1 MDLSFLN
8 TSALG
13 LLVLLP
19 LLAFFP
25 RPGGFARATLLRMLV
40 GLLLILALA
49 HPVSLKTQS
58 SAHHVLLV
66 DRSASVTQADAALAS
81 ARASEWYA
89 ALPEGAFPSLIELG
103 SDSGSSL
110 LGDAPTTLTRIA
122 LGADA
127 SLAAAMIAAA
137 AQVPNG
143 ALGSLTVLS
152 DGLGADLQAS
162 RTAADL
168 VRRGLPVHT
177 QTLSN
182 DPAPRPVGLVSLSP
196 VRLGTSARLRATLA
210 GQGANLSVAVF
221 EGDVERV
228 RVDGLQVDGTA
239 EVMLSFEPERT
250 GFLSLRLVLEG
261 AGVDPARSSYS
272 MTLPVD
278 DPLRALYLGREGS
291 GGAQAMGNLV
301 GPGLRLETA
310 QGDAQ
315 NLDAYDLVV
324 LDDLGADGLPEE
336 LCSALAQAV
345 TEDGLGLFACGARSA
360 FGAGGW
366 QDTALADVLPVE
378 ALQKEEKRDPSV
390 ALGIV
395 IDTSGSMGGNR
406 VQLAKEVARLAMRRL
421 LPHDKVGIVEF
432 YGAKRWAAPLQ
443 PASNSIELERAL
455 NRLAAG
461 GGTVIL
467 PAIEEAFY
475 GLLNI
480 DARYKHILVLT
491 DGGVESGAFEPM
503 LRRMASRGITTS
515 TVLIGGDAHSEFLV
529 TLANWGKGRFYSVPN
544 RFNLPE
550 IMFKQPTSAKLSAW
564 QPGAADV
571 SAGGGPAW
579 WGDMDPSL
587 VPAVEGLVQT
597 ERKAG
602 ATGVLETVEGK
613 RPVLASWRHGLGR
626 VTAMPTEPVG
636 PGSRGWDEW
645 PDYGRFLA
653 RTLERTARDL
663 APFDF
668 QLNRNGYAVTLTA
681 LRMVASDLLPAALVH
696 GPDGENTELS
706 FQERAP
712 GRFEASWFMAPDA
725 LLTLDA
731 GAAGQR
737 HRQRL
742 ALDPAQEQL
751 LDPRL
756 GLDLASLSAT
766 SGGQALDFSAA
777 LPAPQAGGAGR
788 NLDYRELRPWLLL
801 LALAAYLFD
810 VFDRRRDRATVE
822 SV

>member
-1 MDLSFLN
+1 MQLSFLIP
-8 TSALG
+8 SALG

-25 RPGGFARATLLRMLV
+25 RPGGLGRAALLRMLV

-49 HPVSLKTQS
+49 RPVSLTTQS
-58 SAHHVLLV
+58 SVHHVLVV
-66 DRSASVTQADAALAS
+66 DRSASVVQADAELAS
-81 ARASEWYA
+81 ARAEEWYGGLPA
-89 ALPEGAFPSLIELG
+89 DALGSVIELG
-103 SDSGSSL
+103 AADRAPL
-110 LGDAPTTLTRIA
+110 LPDADVRLKRIE
-122 LGADA
+122 LGANG
-127 SLAAAMIAAA
+127 SLASALVAAA
-137 AQVPNG
+137 AQVPDG
-143 ALGSLTVLS
+143 GLGSVSVLS
-152 DGLGADLQAS
+152 DALGGDLQAS

-168 VRRGLPVHT
+168 VRRGLPVHV
-177 QTLSN
+177 QTLLGDN
-182 DPAPRPVGLVSLSP
+182 APRPVGLRALTP
-196 VRLGTSARLRATLA
+196 VRLGTSARLRASVA
-210 GQGANLSVAVF
+210 GRGANLSLVLL
-221 EGDVERV
+221 EGDVELA
-228 RVDGLQVDGTA
+228 RVDSLQVDGRTQ
-239 EVMLSFEPERT
+239 VLLSFEPERA
-250 GFLSLRLVLEG
+250 GFLALRLVLEG
-261 AGVDPARSSYS
+261 AGVDANRSSYA

-278 DPLRALYLGREGS
+278 DPLRALYLGREGT
-291 GGAQAMGNLV
+291 GGADALARLV
-301 GPGLRLETA
+301 GPGLSLESA
-310 QGDAQ
+310 GGGPQS
-315 NLDAYDLVV
+315 LDSYDLVV
-324 LDDLGADGLPEE
+324 LDDLGADGLSEE
-336 LCSALAQAV
+336 LCASIARSV

-432 YGAKRWAAPLQ
+432 FGAKRWAAPLQ
-443 PASNSIELERAL
+443 PASNNIELERAL

-461 GGTVIL
+461 GGTIIL

-475 GLLNI
+475 GLLNV

-550 IMFKQPTSAKLSAW
+550 ILFKQPTSAKLSAW

-571 SAGGGPAW
+571 IAGGGPAW
-579 WGDMDPSL
+579 WGDIDPRA

-602 ATGVLETVEGK
+602 ATGVLETIEGK

-636 PGSRGWDEW
+636 PGSRAWDEW

-663 APFDF
+663 APFAFDL
-668 QLNRNGYAVTLTA
+668 QRDGHAMTLTA
-681 LRMVASDLLPAALVH
+681 VRLVEGDLLPAARVH
-696 GPDGENTELS
+696 AEGDTDMELS
-706 FQERAP
+706 FEERAP
-712 GRFEASWFMAPDA
+712 GRFEATWFADPST

-731 GAAGQR
+731 GAKNLQ
-737 HRQRL
+737 HIQRL
-742 ALDPAQEQL
+742 ALDPRQERL
-751 LDPRL
+751 HDPRQ
-756 GLDLASLSAT
+756 GFPLADLSAA
-766 SGGQALDFSAA
+766 SGGQILSADAA
-777 LPAPQAGGAGR
+777 LQAPVAGGSGST
-788 NLDYRELRPWLLL
+788 LDYRELRPWFLL
-801 LALAAYLFD
+801 LALVAYLFD
-810 VFDRRRDRATVE
+810 IFDRRRNRETVE